1 MSECQICLCRPTK
14 VIGVPAS
21 TSFFWLKTTA
31 NSHPQRLNMSLSPL
45 TKIFLPSVI
54 VSIAVFSAMS
64 LPLAAI
70 GSEQVV
76 IKLHEDPVFQGK
88 VRDVASPY
96 LALATL
102 LSAVAGI
109 ATASTLGWR
118 QSARQSDEYEQQVSS
133 LQQYLKEKE
142 QILKEIK
149 LSQPRLQA
157 FGLGAFLED
166 EGMLQP
172 INHKPSPV
180 SQPAVMQTPVLV
192 PVASAP
198 ALPAPTTVQAA
209 TAAFASAQSLR
220 AYGHTMQQL
229 PASTEQTAVV
239 PGSDMQKQLQEM
251 IAQMQ
256 AIQSAL
262 QVNQP
267 TVATVPASFYIE
279 STHPAVH
286 QVQFLDRQTKKIA
299 S

>member
-1 MSECQICLCRPTK
+1 MT
-14 VIGVPAS
+14 
-21 TSFFWLKTTA
+21 
-31 NSHPQRLNMSLSPL
+31 LSPL
-45 TKIFLPSVI
+45 TRIFLPSVV
-54 VSIAVFSAMS
+54 VSVAVFSAMS

-70 GSEQVV
+70 GSEQIV

-118 QSARQSDEYEQQVSS
+118 QSSRQSDEYEQQVST
-133 LQQYLKEKE
+133 LQQHLKEKE

-166 EGMLQP
+166 ESLPHVGNQNLP
-172 INHKPSPV
+172 VPV
-180 SQPAVMQTPVLV
+180 SQPAVMQTPV
-192 PVASAP
+192 PVEPLTSASA
-198 ALPAPTTVQAA
+198 LPVSPTVQAA
-209 TAAFASAQSLR
+209 TAAFPSAQTFH
-220 AYGHTMQQL
+220 AYGTRQQL
-229 PASTEQTAVV
+229 PATTGQAAVAPV
-239 PGSDMQKQLQEM
+239 EDMQKQLQEL

-256 AIQSAL
+256 AIQNAL

-267 TVATVPASFYIE
+267 TPAMTVPASFHIE
-279 STHPAVH
+279 ATYPSVH
-286 QVQFLDRQTKKIA
+286 QVQFLRQSQKIA
-299 S
+299 F

>member
-1 MSECQICLCRPTK
+1 MT
-14 VIGVPAS
+14 
-21 TSFFWLKTTA
+21 
-31 NSHPQRLNMSLSPL
+31 LSPL
-45 TKIFLPSVI
+45 TRIFLPSVV
-54 VSIAVFSAMS
+54 VSVAVFSAMS

-118 QSARQSDEYEQQVSS
+118 QSSRQSDEYEQQVST
-133 LQQYLKEKE
+133 LQQHLKEKE

-166 EGMLQP
+166 ESIPHSVGNQNL
-172 INHKPSPV
+172 PV
-180 SQPAVMQTPVLV
+180 SQPVVMQTPVPIDV
-192 PVASAP
+192 PLPLASA
-198 ALPAPTTVQAA
+198 LPVLPTVQAA
-209 TAAFASAQSLR
+209 TAAFPSAQTFH
-220 AYGHTMQQL
+220 AYSQNTAQQS
-229 PASTEQTAVV
+229 PAKTGQAAVAPV
-239 PGSDMQKQLQEM
+239 EDMQKQLQEM

-256 AIQSAL
+256 AIQNAL

-267 TVATVPASFYIE
+267 TPAVTLPASFHIE
-279 STHPAVH
+279 ATYPSVH
-286 QVQFLDRQTKKIA
+286 QVQFLDRQSQKIA

>member
-1 MSECQICLCRPTK
+1 
-14 VIGVPAS
+14 
-21 TSFFWLKTTA
+21 
-31 NSHPQRLNMSLSPL
+31 MSLSPL

-54 VSIAVFSAMS
+54 VSVAVFSAMS

-118 QSARQSDEYEQQVSS
+118 QSSRQSDEYEQQVST
-133 LQQYLKEKE
+133 LQQHLKEKE

-166 EGMLQP
+166 EGMLHSPGNQGLP
-172 INHKPSPV
+172 LPV
-180 SQPAVMQTPVLV
+180 SQPVVMQTPV
-192 PVASAP
+192 PVEQPLTSAP
-198 ALPAPTTVQAA
+198 ALPASPTVQAA
-209 TAAFASAQSLR
+209 TAAFPSAQSFR
-220 AYGHTMQQL
+220 AYGHSMQQL
-229 PASTEQTAVV
+229 PATTAQAAVA
-239 PGSDMQKQLQEM
+239 PASSDMQKQLQEM

-267 TVATVPASFYIE
+267 TLVATVPASFYIE
-279 STHPAVH
+279 AHPSVH
-286 QVQFLDRQTKKIA
+286 QVQFLDRQTTKIA